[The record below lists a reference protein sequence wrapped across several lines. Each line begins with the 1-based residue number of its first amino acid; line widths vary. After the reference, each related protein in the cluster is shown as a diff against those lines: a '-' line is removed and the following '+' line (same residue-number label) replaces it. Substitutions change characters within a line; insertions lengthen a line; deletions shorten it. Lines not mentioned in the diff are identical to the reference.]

1 MGWNISIHA
10 PAKGATL
17 MDSETLFSLKHFNP
31 RSRKGSDVRLRFC
44 VHCSKSFQSTLP
56 QRERRYSDGVSEDIV
71 SISIHAPA
79 KGATSLSS
87 GCKSSQTD
95 FNPRSRKGS
104 DVFGFSSTSTS
115 LQISIH
121 APAKGATLKW
131 KDQRDILM
139 ISIHAPA
146 KGATRIADFFIKQY
160 RFQSTLPQ
168 RERQCLCDF

>member
-56 QRERRYSDGVSEDIV
+56 QRERRYSFARFPVISLISIHAPAKGATGTNQDHPVNS

-79 KGATSLSS
+79 KGATSA
-87 GCKSSQTD
+87 SQCHRCAR
-95 FNPRSRKGS
+95 PA
-104 DVFGFSSTSTS
+104 
-115 LQISIH
+115 ISIH
-121 APAKGATLKW
+121 APAKGATH
-131 KDQRDILM
+131 I
-139 ISIHAPA
+139 
-146 KGATRIADFFIKQY
+146 IK
-160 RFQSTLPQ
+160 
-168 RERQCLCDF
+168 